1 MRQNSRSRKLN
12 ESVREAVAFILAE
25 EIADPRL
32 ELVTVTG
39 AEVSQD
45 LGLAVIYVIAHG
57 DEERYNEV
65 LSGLN
70 SAKGRIRTLLGK
82 AVIMRK
88 TPDLV
93 FEIDRSVDAGMEM
106 NELLMSVPPTL
117 AAKREAGIEDED
129 IEE

>member
-1 MRQNSRSRKLN
+1 MRQNSRTRKLN

-32 ELVTVTG
+32 DLVTVTG

-57 DEERYNEV
+57 DEERYAEA
-65 LSGLN
+65 LSGLE
-70 SAKGRIRTLLGK
+70 SAKGRIRTLLGR
-82 AVIMRK
+82 AVVMRK
-88 TPDLV
+88 TPELR
-93 FEIDRSVDAGMEM
+93 FEIDRSVDAGMQM
-106 NELLMSVPPTL
+106 NELLTYVPPTL

-129 IEE
+129 PEE